1 MTHVKRMLISAD
13 PQEVRVAIVEG
24 GKLSEAYIERRG
36 RRSIVG
42 NIYKGRVDAV
52 LPGMEAA
59 FVDIGL
65 PKNGFLYV
73 AEIVLPE
80 LDDRERRS
88 KRIQELI
95 QSGQDVLV
103 QVTKDPMGSKGARLT
118 MDVSLAGRFMV
129 LAPGGDGVGVS
140 KKLEGPERDRLRDL
154 LRKMK
159 THEDAGLIART
170 AAQGASLD
178 ELERDV
184 RLLEK
189 LWSVSRGHAQRAEAP
204 ALVYAEP
211 DLSLQMV
218 RDDFRADVA
227 ELVIDDERQY
237 HRILAYVRRTSPEL
251 AERVKL
257 YKGKRPLFQ
266 RYEIEQG
273 IRSTLSRRVPLPSGG
288 SLVFDY
294 GEAFTVVD
302 VNTGRFTGT
311 TKKLEDTILKNN
323 LEAAVEV
330 VRQLRLRDIGGIIVV
345 DFIDMA
351 SQKNRDA
358 VLEVL
363 QRELKKD
370 RSKVYVV
377 EISPL
382 GLVEMTRKNVADG
395 VREIMT
401 CECPTCEGTGR
412 VLSDESLAIDMLRN
426 LRRVARESKSEAFR
440 VELEDGVARA
450 LIGPGGSGLDELEH
464 ETGRAF
470 DVVGRVDV
478 PREHFAVLAEGTLDE
493 IGAQAPPCSPGDELN
508 LPILEPHRFA
518 EADAVSRLS
527 AGYEV
532 QVIGGLPY
540 VGTTQR
546 VRIERAT
553 RFAAQAALL
562 DVEPARPAAPSAPRP
577 TVEDA
582 EGDIVLDRVSDILE
596 PERRVGERLDVEGRV
611 RRQKRRTASEER
623 RERSRSGQKSTAGG
637 GSGGGRGAA
646 KAKAGA
652 RRGRVPSPTARS
664 PETLGTED
672 GEAAAKRRRRRGGRG
687 RRGRG
692 GSGGGGNGGGHAGRE
707 RRRRARGQRR
717 SGRARGSGRGVERPA
732 APRAGRSPP
741 APAAAATPRQRG
753 RRRSQW
759 RRRRGPRGA
768 RARAGRGPTAR
779 SPGARRSTR
788 VVVARRCR
796 GERGRAP
803 QRAHLAHPQAL
814 AVRGTPRALSRSGSA
829 RRAVSA
835 WGRDPC
841 AHPRGRAPR
850 GPPRWGRPN
859 PHASCPLAG
868 LGSRRARRRSDR
880 ADSPRLD
887 HHRAPWSESARPEA
901 GRVGTFEV
909 LSLPMHVANVQRI
922 FSI

>member
-1 MTHVKRMLISAD
+1 MTHVKRMLTSAD

-103 QVTKDPMGSKGARLT
+103 QVTKDPMGTKGARLT

-154 LRKMK
+154 LKKMK
-159 THEDAGLIART
+159 THEDCGLIART

-189 LWSVSRGHAQRAEAP
+189 LWSVSRGHAQRAQAP
-204 ALVYAEP
+204 ALVYSEP

-218 RDDFRADVA
+218 RDDFREDVA

-237 HRILAYVRRTSPEL
+237 HRVLAYVRRTSPEL
-251 AERVKL
+251 ADRVKL

-382 GLVEMTRKNVADG
+382 GLVEMTRKNIADG

-401 CECPTCEGTGR
+401 CECPVCEGTGR
-412 VLSDESLAIDMLRN
+412 ILSDESLAIDMLRN

-440 VELEDGVARA
+440 VELEDGVART
-450 LIGPGGSGLDELEH
+450 LIGAGGSGLDELEH

-470 DVVGRVDV
+470 DVVGRTDV
-478 PREHFAVLAEGTLDE
+478 RARSLRGRWPRARWPRS
-493 IGAQAPPCSPGDELN
+493 AP
-508 LPILEPHRFA
+508 R
-518 EADAVSRLS
+518 R
-527 AGYEV
+527 
-532 QVIGGLPY
+532 
-540 VGTTQR
+540 R
-546 VRIERAT
+546 
-553 RFAAQAALL
+553 
-562 DVEPARPAAPSAPRP
+562 PARPATSSTCRC
-577 TVEDA
+577 
-582 EGDIVLDRVSDILE
+582 SS
-596 PERRVGERLDVEGRV
+596 
-611 RRQKRRTASEER
+611 RTAS
-623 RERSRSGQKSTAGG
+623 SRPT
-637 GSGGGRGAA
+637 
-646 KAKAGA
+646 
-652 RRGRVPSPTARS
+652 PS
-664 PETLGTED
+664 
-672 GEAAAKRRRRRGGRG
+672 
-687 RRGRG
+687 
-692 GSGGGGNGGGHAGRE
+692 
-707 RRRRARGQRR
+707 RA
-717 SGRARGSGRGVERPA
+717 S
-732 APRAGRSPP
+732 
-741 APAAAATPRQRG
+741 APATRCRSSAACRT
-753 RRRSQW
+753 S
-759 RRRRGPRGA
+759 
-768 RARAGRGPTAR
+768 
-779 SPGARRSTR
+779 ARRS
-788 VVVARRCR
+788 AC
-796 GERGRAP
+796 A
-803 QRAHLAHPQAL
+803 
-814 AVRGTPRALSRSGSA
+814 SSA
-829 RRAVSA
+829 RRA
-835 WGRDPC
+835 
-841 AHPRGRAPR
+841 
-850 GPPRWGRPN
+850 
-859 PHASCPLAG
+859 
-868 LGSRRARRRSDR
+868 
-880 ADSPRLD
+880 SPR
-887 HHRAPWSESARPEA
+887 RP
-901 GRVGTFEV
+901 R
-909 LSLPMHVANVQRI
+909 
-922 FSI
+922 

>member
-1 MTHVKRMLISAD
+1 MTHVKRMLTSAD

-103 QVTKDPMGSKGARLT
+103 QVTKDPMGTKGARLT

-154 LRKMK
+154 LKKMK
-159 THEDAGLIART
+159 TYEDCGLIART
-170 AAQGASLD
+170 AAEGASLD

-189 LWSVSRGHAQRAEAP
+189 LWDVTRGHAQRTEAP
-204 ALVYAEP
+204 ALVYSEP

-218 RDDFRADVA
+218 RDDFRDDVA

-401 CECPTCEGTGR
+401 CECPVCEGTGR

-470 DVVGRVDV
+470 DVVGRIDV
-478 PREHFAVLAEGTLDE
+478 ERDHFEVVAEGTLAE
-493 IGAQAPPCSPGDELN
+493 IGAQAPPCVAGDELN
-508 LPILEPHRFA
+508 LPILEPHRFV
-518 EADAVSRLS
+518 ETDAVSRLS

-532 QVIGGLPY
+532 QVVGGLPY
-540 VGTTQR
+540 VGTQQR
-546 VRIERAT
+546 MRIERAT

-562 DVEPARPAAPSAPRP
+562 DVEPARPVAPSAPPRVSEDGE
-577 TVEDA
+577 VEDK
-582 EGDIVLDRVSDILE
+582 ISDILE
-596 PERRVGERLDVEGRV
+596 PERRVGERTDVEGRV
-611 RRQKRRTASEER
+611 RRQKRRTAAEQR
-623 RERSRSGQKSTAGG
+623 RERSSRSG
-637 GSGGGRGAA
+637 GSGSAKSGGA
-646 KAKAGA
+646 K
-652 RRGRVPSPTARS
+652 
-664 PETLGTED
+664 E
-672 GEAAAKRRRRRGGRG
+672 RRRQGRRRPRRLALQGRG
-687 RRGRG
+687 RERGRRC
-692 GSGGGGNGGGHAGRE
+692 RE
-707 RRRRARGQRR
+707 RRRRRDGRAAHHGGRRDCGQEAPPARRPRASRARRQRR
-717 SGRARGSGRGVERPA
+717 SSCGRERRGRERRGRGDRRQRRRI
-732 APRAGRSPP
+732 RAGSSRGDCVR
-741 APAAAATPRQRG
+741 APAEGGRRGAAATAPEAQRERERRRCRQRH
-753 RRRSQW
+753 
-759 RRRRGPRGA
+759 RRRRRCGA
-768 RARAGRGPTAR
+768 RGRAGRGP
-779 SPGARRSTR
+779 RRQDAAESGCGIRAVGTR
-788 VVVARRCR
+788 CHRR
-796 GERGRAP
+796 ERGRAP
-803 QRAHLAHPQAL
+803 QGPHLAHS
-814 AVRGTPRALSRSGSA
+814 RALIDRSSSVRERGSQPIGRKPTDDSRAFGMLL
-829 RRAVSA
+829 VC
-835 WGRDPC
+835 GRC
-841 AHPRGRAPR
+841 
-850 GPPRWGRPN
+850 
-859 PHASCPLAG
+859 
-868 LGSRRARRRSDR
+868 
-880 ADSPRLD
+880 
-887 HHRAPWSESARPEA
+887 
-901 GRVGTFEV
+901 
-909 LSLPMHVANVQRI
+909 VAA
-922 FSI
+922 FPS

>member
-80 LDDRERRS
+80 LDDRDRRS

-189 LWSVSRGHAQRAEAP
+189 LWDVSRGHAQRAEAP
-204 ALVYAEP
+204 ALVYSEP

-450 LIGPGGSGLDELEH
+450 LIGAGGTGLDELEH

-470 DVVGRVDV
+470 DVVGRLDV
-478 PREHFAVLAEGTLDE
+478 PREHFEILAEGTLDE
-493 IGAQAPPCSPGDELN
+493 IGAQAPPCAPGDELK
-508 LPILEPHRFA
+508 LPVLEPHRFV
-518 EADAVSRLS
+518 ETDAVSRLS

-546 VRIERAT
+546 LRIERAT

-562 DVEPARPAAPSAPRP
+562 DAEPMRAPAPSAPRP
-577 TVEDA
+577 AADDA
-582 EGDIVLDRVSDILE
+582 EGDVLDRVSDILE

-611 RRQKRRTASEER
+611 RRQKRRTTAEQR
-623 RERSRSGQKSTAGG
+623 RERTRSG
-637 GSGGGRGAA
+637 GSGGGGGGGGSRDGAKKAAAESSESDGAA
-646 KAKAGA
+646 DAEATES
-652 RRGRVPSPTARS
+652 RT
-664 PETLGTED
+664 TED

-692 GSGGGGNGGGHAGRE
+692 GSGNGARTTGENGGAEVVANGTPPAEPAVAAAAVSDRPPKEPGAARPRQQQ
-707 RRRRARGQRR
+707 RRRRTSSN
-717 SGRARGSGRGVERPA
+717 SGGGGANGAAAAERE
-732 APRAGRSPP
+732 P
-741 APAAAATPRQRG
+741 APAAPPAPPPEPAAQ
-753 RRRSQW
+753 
-759 RRRRGPRGA
+759 
-768 RARAGRGPTAR
+768 R
-779 SPGARRSTR
+779 SP
-788 VVVARRCR
+788 
-796 GERGRAP
+796 AP
-803 QRAHLAHPQAL
+803 RETA
-814 AVRGTPRALSRSGSA
+814 
-829 RRAVSA
+829 AVSEDE
-835 WGRDPC
+835 R
-841 AHPRGRAPR
+841 RK
-850 GPPRWGRPN
+850 
-859 PHASCPLAG
+859 G
-868 LGSRRARRRSDR
+868 LISRILKR
-880 ADSPRLD
+880 
-887 HHRAPWSESARPEA
+887 
-901 GRVGTFEV
+901 
-909 LSLPMHVANVQRI
+909 
-922 FSI
+922 

>member
-80 LDDRERRS
+80 LDDRDRRS

-154 LRKMK
+154 LRTMK

-218 RDDFRADVA
+218 RDDFRSDVA

-401 CECPTCEGTGR
+401 CECPVCEGTGR

-440 VELEDGVARA
+440 VELEDAVARA
-450 LIGPGGSGLDELEH
+450 LIGQGGAGLDELEH

-546 VRIERAT
+546 MRIERAT

-577 TVEDA
+577 ALEDA
-582 EGDIVLDRVSDILE
+582 DGESTLDRVSDILE
-596 PERRVGERLDVEGRV
+596 PERRVGERVDVEGRV
-611 RRQKRRTASEER
+611 RRQKRRTAAEER
-623 RERSRSGQKSTAGG
+623 RERGRAPGKSGG
-637 GSGGGRGAA
+637 GSGSGSGGGGGGGGGRGNPKV
-646 KAKAGA
+646 KAQVADANGESAGD
-652 RRGRVPSPTARS
+652 GEPL
-664 PETLGTED
+664 ETTGGED

-692 GSGGGGNGGGHAGRE
+692 GSGGGNGARTPGESSENGAGETVANGAPAEPAAAVTAPGDRPPRE
-707 RRRRARGQRR
+707 PGTGRPRQQQRRRR
-717 SGRARGSGRGVERPA
+717 SSGSGSGA
-732 APRAGRSPP
+732 NGAPREARE
-741 APAAAATPRQRG
+741 PAAAAVPKPEAPTPAAKRE
-753 RRRSQW
+753 
-759 RRRRGPRGA
+759 PAERGA
-768 RARAGRGPTAR
+768 ANA
-779 SPGARRSTR
+779 SEQDRRK
-788 VVVARRCR
+788 
-796 GERGRAP
+796 G
-803 QRAHLAHPQAL
+803 LI
-814 AVRGTPRALSRSGSA
+814 SRI
-829 RRAVSA
+829 
-835 WGRDPC
+835 
-841 AHPRGRAPR
+841 
-850 GPPRWGRPN
+850 
-859 PHASCPLAG
+859 
-868 LGSRRARRRSDR
+868 LGK
-880 ADSPRLD
+880 
-887 HHRAPWSESARPEA
+887 
-901 GRVGTFEV
+901 
-909 LSLPMHVANVQRI
+909 
-922 FSI
+922 

>member
-140 KKLEGPERDRLRDL
+140 KKLEGAERDRLRDL
-154 LRKMK
+154 LRTMK

-189 LWSVSRGHAQRAEAP
+189 LWDVSRGHAQRAEAP
-204 ALVYAEP
+204 ALVYSEP

-218 RDDFRADVA
+218 RDDFRSDVA

-237 HRILAYVRRTSPEL
+237 HRVLAYVRRTSPEL

-450 LIGPGGSGLDELEH
+450 LIGVGGTGLDELEH

-470 DVVGRVDV
+470 DVTGRLDV
-478 PREHFAVLAEGTLDE
+478 PREHFEILAEGTLDE
-493 IGAQAPPCSPGDELN
+493 IGAQAPPCAPGDELN
-508 LPILEPHRFA
+508 LPILEPHRFV
-518 EADAVSRLS
+518 ETDAVSRLS

-532 QVIGGLPY
+532 QIIGGLPY

-546 VRIERAT
+546 VRVERAT

-562 DVEPARPAAPSAPRP
+562 DVEPARPVAPSAPRP
-577 TVEDA
+577 AA
-582 EGDIVLDRVSDILE
+582 ESVDGDVLDRVSDILE

-611 RRQKRRTASEER
+611 RRQKRRTTAEQR
-623 RERSRSGQKSTAGG
+623 RERSKG
-637 GSGGGRGAA
+637 GSGGGGRDNAKKPAVASGESDGAA
-646 KAKAGA
+646 EAETSE
-652 RRGRVPSPTARS
+652 PRS
-664 PETLGTED
+664 TEE

-692 GSGGGGNGGGHAGRE
+692 GSGGGARTPGDNGAAAVVANGAPPDAAVAVGDRPSGEPSAARPRQQQQ
-707 RRRRARGQRR
+707 RRRRSTGAGA
-717 SGRARGSGRGVERPA
+717 GANGAAGEPRAEREPA
-732 APRAGRSPP
+732 AAAAPDREAP
-741 APAAAATPRQRG
+741 APAATPAASG
-753 RRRSQW
+753 RD
-759 RRRRGPRGA
+759 A
-768 RARAGRGPTAR
+768 A
-779 SPGARRSTR
+779 
-788 VVVARRCR
+788 
-796 GERGRAP
+796 
-803 QRAHLAHPQAL
+803 
-814 AVRGTPRALSRSGSA
+814 
-829 RRAVSA
+829 AVSEDE
-835 WGRDPC
+835 R
-841 AHPRGRAPR
+841 RK
-850 GPPRWGRPN
+850 
-859 PHASCPLAG
+859 G
-868 LGSRRARRRSDR
+868 LISRILKR
-880 ADSPRLD
+880 
-887 HHRAPWSESARPEA
+887 
-901 GRVGTFEV
+901 
-909 LSLPMHVANVQRI
+909 
-922 FSI
+922 

>member
-140 KKLEGPERDRLRDL
+140 KKLEGGERDRLRDL

-204 ALVYAEP
+204 ALVYSEP

-401 CECPTCEGTGR
+401 CECPVCEGTGR

-450 LIGPGGSGLDELEH
+450 LIGAGGSGLDELEH

-470 DVVGRVDV
+470 DVVGRLDV
-478 PREHFAVLAEGTLDE
+478 PREHFAILAEGTLDE
-493 IGAQAPPCSPGDELN
+493 IGAQAPPCSPGDELK

-546 VRIERAT
+546 LRIERAT

-562 DVEPARPAAPSAPRP
+562 DVEPARPVAPSAPRP
-577 TVEDA
+577 VTADSDGEVVDK
-582 EGDIVLDRVSDILE
+582 VSDILE

-611 RRQKRRTASEER
+611 RRQKRRTSAEQR
-623 RERSRSGQKSTAGG
+623 RERGKGG
-637 GSGGGRGAA
+637 GASGSGGGGGRGPKTPAA
-646 KAKAGA
+646 EADGEAVVDGDA
-652 RRGRVPSPTARS
+652 
-664 PETLGTED
+664 PETHGTED
-672 GEAAAKRRRRRGGRG
+672 SEAAAKRRRRRGGRG

-692 GSGGGGNGGGHAGRE
+692 GSGGGGNGARTPGENGAGEVAANGAPAEPVTAAAGVSERPPRE
-707 RRRRARGQRR
+707 PGAARPRQQQRRRR
-717 SGRARGSGRGVERPA
+717 SSGSGGANGATGEAPADREPAPA
-732 APRAGRSPP
+732 ATPAPEPP
-741 APAAAATPRQRG
+741 APAAKSAPTKRDEAVVSEDE
-753 RRRSQW
+753 RRK
-759 RRRRGPRGA
+759 G
-768 RARAGRGPTAR
+768 
-779 SPGARRSTR
+779 
-788 VVVARRCR
+788 
-796 GERGRAP
+796 
-803 QRAHLAHPQAL
+803 LI
-814 AVRGTPRALSRSGSA
+814 SRILK
-829 RRAVSA
+829 R
-835 WGRDPC
+835 
-841 AHPRGRAPR
+841 
-850 GPPRWGRPN
+850 
-859 PHASCPLAG
+859 
-868 LGSRRARRRSDR
+868 
-880 ADSPRLD
+880 
-887 HHRAPWSESARPEA
+887 
-901 GRVGTFEV
+901 
-909 LSLPMHVANVQRI
+909 
-922 FSI
+922 

>member
-1 MTHVKRMLISAD
+1 
-13 PQEVRVAIVEG
+13 
-24 GKLSEAYIERRG
+24 
-36 RRSIVG
+36 
-42 NIYKGRVDAV
+42 
-52 LPGMEAA
+52 
-59 FVDIGL
+59 
-65 PKNGFLYV
+65 
-73 AEIVLPE
+73 
-80 LDDRERRS
+80 
-88 KRIQELI
+88 
-95 QSGQDVLV
+95 
-103 QVTKDPMGSKGARLT
+103 

-154 LRKMK
+154 LKKMK
-159 THEDAGLIART
+159 THEDCGLIART

-204 ALVYAEP
+204 ALVYSEP

-218 RDDFRADVA
+218 RDDFREDVA

-237 HRILAYVRRTSPEL
+237 HRVLAYVRRTSPEL
-251 AERVKL
+251 ADRVKL

-382 GLVEMTRKNVADG
+382 GLVEMTRKNIADG

-401 CECPTCEGTGR
+401 CECPVCEGTGR
-412 VLSDESLAIDMLRN
+412 ILSDESLAIDMLRN

-440 VELEDGVARA
+440 VELEDGVART
-450 LIGPGGSGLDELEH
+450 LIGSGGSGLDELEY

-470 DVVGRVDV
+470 DVVGRTG
-478 PREHFAVLAEGTLDE
+478 RAARSLR
-493 IGAQAPPCSPGDELN
+493 GAGRG
-508 LPILEPHRFA
+508 H
-518 EADAVSRLS
+518 
-527 AGYEV
+527 AGRDRRR
-532 QVIGGLPY
+532 G
-540 VGTTQR
+540 
-546 VRIERAT
+546 
-553 RFAAQAALL
+553 AALL
-562 DVEPARPAAPSAPRP
+562 AGRRAQPADARAAPLRRDRRRLAAQRRLRGAGHRRAALRRHDAAAAHRARDALRRAGRAARRRARAPGRARAPRP
-577 TVEDA
+577 TVEDVDG
-582 EGDIVLDRVSDILE
+582 EVVDKVSDILE

-611 RRQKRRTASEER
+611 RRQKRRTQAEQR
-623 RERSRSGQKSTAGG
+623 REQRQVRRRQRRRRSAAAADAMA
-637 GSGGGRGAA
+637 AA
-646 KAKAGA
+646 KARTVAGET
-652 RRGRVPSPTARS
+652 RRRWRGGREAAEPRT
-664 PETLGTED
+664 TED

-692 GSGGGGNGGGHAGRE
+692 GSGSGTRATPTAPARTATAEAVAQRRAGRACRRGRGGSADRPPRAAGE
-707 RRRRARGQRR
+707 ARPRQRRRRSGSGSGGARTAPPARSAPASVAPAPEATASRRAGQAARPASAARPPRTARGGVRRRAR
-717 SGRARGSGRGVERPA
+717 RA
-732 APRAGRSPP
+732 
-741 APAAAATPRQRG
+741 
-753 RRRSQW
+753 
-759 RRRRGPRGA
+759 
-768 RARAGRGPTAR
+768 
-779 SPGARRSTR
+779 
-788 VVVARRCR
+788 
-796 GERGRAP
+796 AP
-803 QRAHLAHPQAL
+803 QRATRPPRRARTSAARASSRASSGAEAAPTTRRAAGFTGSFAMLPVLRPLRGRVSPLANRSKAFSVCRHLARRKAVPRPQGR
-814 AVRGTPRALSRSGSA
+814 VPDRRPPRARGGLDVLA
-829 RRAVSA
+829 RRAA
-835 WGRDPC
+835 RDLGR
-841 AHPRGRAPR
+841 
-850 GPPRWGRPN
+850 
-859 PHASCPLAG
+859 
-868 LGSRRARRRSDR
+868 RRARSTPPTSRRS
-880 ADSPRLD
+880 P
-887 HHRAPWSESARPEA
+887 
-901 GRVGTFEV
+901 
-909 LSLPMHVANVQRI
+909 
-922 FSI
+922 

>member
-80 LDDRERRS
+80 LDDRDRRS

-189 LWSVSRGHAQRAEAP
+189 LWDVSRGHAQRAEAP
-204 ALVYAEP
+204 ALVYSEP

-450 LIGPGGSGLDELEH
+450 LIGAGGTGLDELEH

-470 DVVGRVDV
+470 DVVGRLDV
-478 PREHFAVLAEGTLDE
+478 PREHFEILAEGTLDE
-493 IGAQAPPCSPGDELN
+493 IGAQAPALRAG
-508 LPILEPHRFA
+508 RRA
-518 EADAVSRLS
+518 QASRPRAAPLRRDRC
-527 AGYEV
+527 
-532 QVIGGLPY
+532 
-540 VGTTQR
+540 R
-546 VRIERAT
+546 V
-553 RFAAQAALL
+553 AAQRRLRGAGHRRAA
-562 DVEPARPAAPSAPRP
+562 VRGHAPSGCASSARRASPRRPRCSTSSRCARRAPSAPRP
-577 TVEDA
+577 AADDVD
-582 EGDIVLDRVSDILE
+582 GDVLDRVSDILE

-611 RRQKRRTASEER
+611 RRQKRRTTAEQR
-623 RERSRSGQKSTAGG
+623 RERTRSGG
-637 GSGGGRGAA
+637 GSGGGGGGGGGRDGAK
-646 KAKAGA
+646 KASG
-652 RRGRVPSPTARS
+652 REQRERWRGRRPRRREPRT
-664 PETLGTED
+664 TED

-692 GSGGGGNGGGHAGRE
+692 GSGAATE
-707 RRRRARGQRR
+707 RARP
-717 SGRARGSGRGVERPA
+717 ARTA
-732 APRAGRSPP
+732 APRSSRTARPRSPQWPRRPSATGLPRSPARPARASSSAGAARSSSSGGGGANGAAAGEREPAPAAPP
-741 APAAAATPRQRG
+741 APAPAPEPAASE
-753 RRRSQW
+753 RRR
-759 RRRRGPRGA
+759 PA
-768 RARAGRGPTAR
+768 
-779 SPGARRSTR
+779 TR
-788 VVVARRCR
+788 
-796 GERGRAP
+796 
-803 QRAHLAHPQAL
+803 QQ
-814 AVRGTPRALSRSGSA
+814 
-829 RRAVSA
+829 
-835 WGRDPC
+835 
-841 AHPRGRAPR
+841 
-850 GPPRWGRPN
+850 
-859 PHASCPLAG
+859 
-868 LGSRRARRRSDR
+868 
-880 ADSPRLD
+880 
-887 HHRAPWSESARPEA
+887 
-901 GRVGTFEV
+901 
-909 LSLPMHVANVQRI
+909 
-922 FSI
+922 

>member
-80 LDDRERRS
+80 LDDRDRRS

-189 LWSVSRGHAQRAEAP
+189 LWDVSRGHAQRAEAP
-204 ALVYAEP
+204 ALVYSEP

-450 LIGPGGSGLDELEH
+450 LIGAGGTGLDELEH

-470 DVVGRVDV
+470 DVVGRLDV
-478 PREHFAVLAEGTLDE
+478 PREHFE
-493 IGAQAPPCSPGDELN
+493 IAGRGHAGRDRRPGAALRAGRRAQAPRARAAPLRRDRRRVAPQRRLRGAG
-508 LPILEPHRFA
+508 HRRA
-518 EADAVSRLS
+518 ALRGHHPAPAHRARDALRRAGRPARRRADAR
-527 AGYEV
+527 
-532 QVIGGLPY
+532 
-540 VGTTQR
+540 GTA
-546 VRIERAT
+546 ERAA
-553 RFAAQAALL
+553 AAQPTTPTAMSSTASPTSSSRSAASASASTSR
-562 DVEPARPAAPSAPRP
+562 VAYAGRSAARPPSSAASAPARAAA
-577 TVEDA
+577 
-582 EGDIVLDRVSDILE
+582 
-596 PERRVGERLDVEGRV
+596 
-611 RRQKRRTASEER
+611 
-623 RERSRSGQKSTAGG
+623 AGG
-637 GSGGGRGAA
+637 GSGGG
-646 KAKAGA
+646 
-652 RRGRVPSPTARS
+652 
-664 PETLGTED
+664 
-672 GEAAAKRRRRRGGRG
+672 
-687 RRGRG
+687 
-692 GSGGGGNGGGHAGRE
+692 
-707 RRRRARGQRR
+707 
-717 SGRARGSGRGVERPA
+717 
-732 APRAGRSPP
+732 
-741 APAAAATPRQRG
+741 
-753 RRRSQW
+753 W
-759 RRRRGPRGA
+759 RRRR
-768 RARAGRGPTAR
+768 
-779 SPGARRSTR
+779 
-788 VVVARRCR
+788 
-796 GERGRAP
+796 
-803 QRAHLAHPQAL
+803 
-814 AVRGTPRALSRSGSA
+814 
-829 RRAVSA
+829 
-835 WGRDPC
+835 W
-841 AHPRGRAPR
+841 
-850 GPPRWGRPN
+850 RP
-859 PHASCPLAG
+859 
-868 LGSRRARRRSDR
+868 RRRQEG
-880 ADSPRLD
+880 
-887 HHRAPWSESARPEA
+887 H
-901 GRVGTFEV
+901 G
-909 LSLPMHVANVQRI
+909 
-922 FSI
+922 

>member
-80 LDDRERRS
+80 LDDRDRRS

-95 QSGQDVLV
+95 KPGQDVLV
-103 QVTKDPMGSKGARLT
+103 QVTKDPMGTKGARLT

-159 THEDAGLIART
+159 THEDCGLIART

-189 LWSVSRGHAQRAEAP
+189 LWDVSRGHAQRAEAP
-204 ALVYAEP
+204 ALVYTEP

-218 RDDFRADVA
+218 RDDFRGDVA

-237 HRILAYVRRTSPEL
+237 HRIGAYVRRTSPEL

-257 YKGKRPLFQ
+257 YKGKRALFQ

-401 CECPTCEGTGR
+401 CECPVCEGTGR

-426 LRRVARESKSEAFR
+426 LRRIARESKSEAFR

-450 LIGPGGSGLDELEH
+450 LIGSGGSGLDELEH

-470 DVVGRVDV
+470 DVVGRLDV
-478 PREHFAVLAEGTLDE
+478 PRDHFELVAEGTLAE
-493 IGAQAPPCSPGDELN
+493 IGAQAPPCAAGDELN
-508 LPILEPHRFA
+508 LPILEPHRFV
-518 EADAVSRLS
+518 ETDAVSRLS

-532 QVIGGLPY
+532 QVVGGLPY

-546 VRIERAT
+546 LRIERAT
-553 RFAAQAALL
+553 RFAAQAVLL
-562 DVEPARPAAPSAPRP
+562 DVEPARPVAPAPLPR
-577 TVEDA
+577 VAEDGDA
-582 EGDIVLDRVSDILE
+582 EIEDKVSDILE
-596 PERRVGERLDVEGRV
+596 PERRVGERVDVEGRV
-611 RRQKRRTASEER
+611 RRQKRRTAAEQR
-623 RERSRSGQKSTAGG
+623 RERGRSSGSGSGGAGG
-637 GSGGGRGAA
+637 GGGRDSSRAKAMDSDGDGAA
-646 KAKAGA
+646 DGE
-652 RRGRVPSPTARS
+652 S
-664 PETLGTED
+664 PEPRTTED
-672 GEAAAKRRRRRGGRG
+672 GEAAAKKRRRRGGRG

-692 GSGGGGNGGGHAGRE
+692 GSGARTSENGATEVVANGAAAEPAAAAAVSERPPREAGEARPRQ
-707 RRRRARGQRR
+707 RRRR
-717 SGRARGSGRGVERPA
+717 SGTPANGAAGSGRQERE
-732 APRAGRSPP
+732 S
-741 APAAAATPRQRG
+741 APAAAA
-753 RRRSQW
+753 
-759 RRRRGPRGA
+759 A
-768 RARAGRGPTAR
+768 
-779 SPGARRSTR
+779 
-788 VVVARRCR
+788 
-796 GERGRAP
+796 AP
-803 QRAHLAHPQAL
+803 A
-814 AVRGTPRALSRSGSA
+814 
-829 RRAVSA
+829 
-835 WGRDPC
+835 
-841 AHPRGRAPR
+841 APNA
-850 GPPRWGRPN
+850 PPAP
-859 PHASCPLAG
+859 
-868 LGSRRARRRSDR
+868 
-880 ADSPRLD
+880 SPRED
-887 HHRAPWSESARPEA
+887 PATRDAASASEDERRKGLISRIL
-901 GRVGTFEV
+901 GR
-909 LSLPMHVANVQRI
+909 
-922 FSI
+922 

>member
-1 MTHVKRMLISAD
+1 MTHVKRMLTSAD

-80 LDDRERRS
+80 LDDRDRRS

-95 QSGQDVLV
+95 QPGQDVLV

-140 KKLEGPERDRLRDL
+140 KKLEGDERDRLRDL
-154 LRKMK
+154 LKKMK
-159 THEDAGLIART
+159 TQEDCGLIART

-189 LWSVSRGHAQRAEAP
+189 LWDVSRGHAQRAQAP
-204 ALVYAEP
+204 ALVYSEP

-218 RDDFRADVA
+218 RDDFRSDVA

-237 HRILAYVRRTSPEL
+237 HRVMAYVRRTSPEL

-382 GLVEMTRKNVADG
+382 GLVEMTRKNIADG

-401 CECPTCEGTGR
+401 CECPVCEGTGR

-440 VELEDGVARA
+440 VELEDGVAQA
-450 LIGPGGSGLDELEH
+450 LIGPGGAGLDELEH
-464 ETGRAF
+464 EMGRAF
-470 DVVGRVDV
+470 DVVGRTGV
-478 PREHFAVLAEGTLDE
+478 PRDHFAILAEGTLAE
-493 IGAQAPPCSPGDELN
+493 IGAEAPPCAPGDELN
-508 LPILEPHRFA
+508 LPILEPHRFV
-518 EADAVSRLS
+518 ETDAVSRLS

-532 QVIGGLPY
+532 QVVGGLPY

-562 DVEPARPAAPSAPRP
+562 DVEPARPVAAPTPRP
-577 TVEDA
+577 TVEDIDG
-582 EGDIVLDRVSDILE
+582 EPVDKISDILE

-611 RRQKRRTASEER
+611 RRQKRRTAAEQR
-623 RERSRSGQKSTAGG
+623 REKGRGSGSG
-637 GSGGGRGAA
+637 GSGGGGRDSAKKPAKATVASEGAA
-646 KAKAGA
+646 EGDEHEAHA
-652 RRGRVPSPTARS
+652 
-664 PETLGTED
+664 TED

-692 GSGGGGNGGGHAGRE
+692 GSGARTPGDNGAAEVAANGAPAEPAVATAAAVSERAPRE
-707 RRRRARGQRR
+707 PGAARPRQRRRRTTAAAG
-717 SGRARGSGRGVERPA
+717 GANGTAGAEREPA
-732 APRAGRSPP
+732 PAVASSAEPAPSSRP
-741 APAAAATPRQRG
+741 APAAKREP
-753 RRRSQW
+753 
-759 RRRRGPRGA
+759 
-768 RARAGRGPTAR
+768 
-779 SPGARRSTR
+779 STR
-788 VVVARRCR
+788 DAAAASEEDRRKGLISR
-796 GERGRAP
+796 ILGR
-803 QRAHLAHPQAL
+803 
-814 AVRGTPRALSRSGSA
+814 
-829 RRAVSA
+829 
-835 WGRDPC
+835 
-841 AHPRGRAPR
+841 
-850 GPPRWGRPN
+850 
-859 PHASCPLAG
+859 
-868 LGSRRARRRSDR
+868 
-880 ADSPRLD
+880 
-887 HHRAPWSESARPEA
+887 
-901 GRVGTFEV
+901 
-909 LSLPMHVANVQRI
+909 
-922 FSI
+922 

>member
-1 MTHVKRMLISAD
+1 MTHVKRMLTSAD

-95 QSGQDVLV
+95 QSGQDILV
-103 QVTKDPMGSKGARLT
+103 QVTKDPMGTKGARLT

-154 LRKMK
+154 LKKMK
-159 THEDAGLIART
+159 THEDCGLIART
-170 AAQGASLD
+170 AAEGASLD

-189 LWSVSRGHAQRAEAP
+189 LWDVTRGHAQRTEAP
-204 ALVYAEP
+204 ALVYSEP

-218 RDDFRADVA
+218 RDDFREDVA

-401 CECPTCEGTGR
+401 CECPVCEGTGR

-450 LIGPGGSGLDELEH
+450 LIGTGGSGLDELEH

-470 DVVGRVDV
+470 DIVGRLDV
-478 PREHFAVLAEGTLDE
+478 ERDHFEVVAEGTLAE
-493 IGAQAPPCSPGDELN
+493 IGAQAPPCVAGDELN
-508 LPILEPHRFA
+508 LPILEPHRFV
-518 EADAVSRLS
+518 ETDAVSRLS

-540 VGTTQR
+540 VGTQQR
-546 VRIERAT
+546 MRIERAT

-562 DVEPARPAAPSAPRP
+562 DVEPARPVAPSAPPRVAEDGE
-577 TVEDA
+577 VEDK
-582 EGDIVLDRVSDILE
+582 VSDILE
-596 PERRVGERLDVEGRV
+596 PERRVGERTDVEGRV
-611 RRQKRRTASEER
+611 RRQKRRTQAEQR
-623 RERSRSGQKSTAGG
+623 RERGKSGSGG
-637 GSGGGRGAA
+637 GSGGGKSGGGRDSSRSKAA
-646 KAKAGA
+646 DKPADADAESVSDGENDEV
-652 RRGRVPSPTARS
+652 RTS
-664 PETLGTED
+664 ED
-672 GEAAAKRRRRRGGRG
+672 GESAAKKRRRRGGRG

-692 GSGGGGNGGGHAGRE
+692 GSGARASENGAVENGAAEVVPNGAAAEPGAAAATASERPPRAPGE
-707 RRRRARGQRR
+707 ARPRQRRRR
-717 SGRARGSGRGVERPA
+717 SGSGSGGAGGGANGSADASREERE
-732 APRAGRSPP
+732 P
-741 APAAAATPRQRG
+741 APAAAP
-753 RRRSQW
+753 
-759 RRRRGPRGA
+759 
-768 RARAGRGPTAR
+768 
-779 SPGARRSTR
+779 
-788 VVVARRCR
+788 VASAPPPKPAA
-796 GERGRAP
+796 EREP
-803 QRAHLAHPQAL
+803 
-814 AVRGTPRALSRSGSA
+814 SA
-829 RRAVSA
+829 RDAAAASEDERRKGLISRIL
-835 WGRDPC
+835 GR
-841 AHPRGRAPR
+841 
-850 GPPRWGRPN
+850 
-859 PHASCPLAG
+859 
-868 LGSRRARRRSDR
+868 
-880 ADSPRLD
+880 
-887 HHRAPWSESARPEA
+887 
-901 GRVGTFEV
+901 
-909 LSLPMHVANVQRI
+909 
-922 FSI
+922 

>member
-1 MTHVKRMLISAD
+1 MTHVKRMLTSAD
-13 PQEVRVAIVEG
+13 PHEVRVAIVEG

-80 LDDRERRS
+80 LDDRDRRS

-95 QSGQDVLV
+95 QPGQDVLV

-140 KKLEGPERDRLRDL
+140 KRLEGEERDRLRDL
-154 LRKMK
+154 LKKMK
-159 THEDAGLIART
+159 TSEDCGLIART

-189 LWSVSRGHAQRAEAP
+189 LWDVSRGHAQRAAAP
-204 ALVYAEP
+204 ALVYSEP

-218 RDDFRADVA
+218 RDDFRSDVA

-237 HRILAYVRRTSPEL
+237 HRVLAYVRRTSPEL
-251 AERVKL
+251 ADRVKL

-358 VLEVL
+358 VLEIL

-382 GLVEMTRKNVADG
+382 GLVEMTRKNIADG

-401 CECPTCEGTGR
+401 CECPLCEGTGR

-440 VELEDGVARA
+440 VELEDGVART
-450 LIGPGGSGLDELEH
+450 LIGTAGAGLDELEH

-470 DVVGRVDV
+470 DVVGRIDV
-478 PREHFAVLAEGTLDE
+478 PKDHFDVLAEGTLSE
-493 IGAQAPPCSPGDELN
+493 IGAEAPPCSPGDELN
-508 LPILEPHRFA
+508 LPLLEPHRFV
-518 EADAVSRLS
+518 ETDAVSRLS

-532 QVIGGLPY
+532 QVVGGLPY

-562 DVEPARPAAPSAPRP
+562 DVEPARPVAPAAPRP
-577 TVEDA
+577 TAADVDGE
-582 EGDIVLDRVSDILE
+582 IVDKVSDILE

-611 RRQKRRTASEER
+611 RRQKRRTAAEQR
-623 RERSRSGQKSTAGG
+623 REKGRSGSGSGSG
-637 GSGGGRGAA
+637 GSGGRGGAKKAA
-646 KAKAGA
+646 AVTEASVAAVDDDSGEA
-652 RRGRVPSPTARS
+652 RTS
-664 PETLGTED
+664 ED
-672 GEAAAKRRRRRGGRG
+672 SEAAAKRRRRRGGRG

-692 GSGGGGNGGGHAGRE
+692 GNGTRTPGEDGVAEATPNGAPAEPVAVAAAPSERAPREPGAPRPRQRRRRTGSGAGSGSGGGSAVNGAEGPPGE
-707 RRRRARGQRR
+707 
-717 SGRARGSGRGVERPA
+717 
-732 APRAGRSPP
+732 P
-741 APAAAATPRQRG
+741 APAAPE
-753 RRRSQW
+753 
-759 RRRRGPRGA
+759 
-768 RARAGRGPTAR
+768 PTASQR
-779 SPGARRSTR
+779 PKPA
-788 VVVARRCR
+788 AK
-796 GERGRAP
+796 RA
-803 QRAHLAHPQAL
+803 A
-814 AVRGTPRALSRSGSA
+814 
-829 RRAVSA
+829 
-835 WGRDPC
+835 
-841 AHPRGRAPR
+841 
-850 GPPRWGRPN
+850 
-859 PHASCPLAG
+859 
-868 LGSRRARRRSDR
+868 SDR
-880 ADSPRLD
+880 DA
-887 HHRAPWSESARPEA
+887 AAASEEERRKGLISRIL
-901 GRVGTFEV
+901 GR
-909 LSLPMHVANVQRI
+909 
-922 FSI
+922 

>member
-80 LDDRERRS
+80 LDDRDRRS

-189 LWSVSRGHAQRAEAP
+189 LWDVSRGHAQRAEAP
-204 ALVYAEP
+204 ALVYSEP

-218 RDDFRADVA
+218 RDDFRSDVA

-237 HRILAYVRRTSPEL
+237 HRVLAYVRRTSPEL
-251 AERVKL
+251 ADRVKL

-450 LIGPGGSGLDELEH
+450 LIGAGGTGLDELEH

-470 DVVGRVDV
+470 DVVGRLDV
-478 PREHFAVLAEGTLDE
+478 QREHFEILAEGTLDE
-493 IGAQAPPCSPGDELN
+493 IGAQAPPCAPGDELK
-508 LPILEPHRFA
+508 LPVLEPHRFV
-518 EADAVSRLS
+518 ETDAVSRLS

-546 VRIERAT
+546 LRIERAT

-562 DVEPARPAAPSAPRP
+562 DAEPMRAPAPSAPRP
-577 TVEDA
+577 AADDA
-582 EGDIVLDRVSDILE
+582 EGDVLDRVSDILE

-611 RRQKRRTASEER
+611 RRQKRRTTAEQR
-623 RERSRSGQKSTAGG
+623 RERTRSGGAGG
-637 GSGGGRGAA
+637 GGGGGGSRDGAKKAAAESSESDGAA
-646 KAKAGA
+646 DAEATES
-652 RRGRVPSPTARS
+652 RT
-664 PETLGTED
+664 TED

-692 GSGGGGNGGGHAGRE
+692 GSGNGARTTGENGGAEVVANGTPAEPAVAAAAVSDRPPKEPGAARPRQQQ
-707 RRRRARGQRR
+707 RRRRTSSN
-717 SGRARGSGRGVERPA
+717 SGGGGANGAAAAERE
-732 APRAGRSPP
+732 P
-741 APAAAATPRQRG
+741 APAAPPAPPPEPAAQ
-753 RRRSQW
+753 
-759 RRRRGPRGA
+759 
-768 RARAGRGPTAR
+768 R
-779 SPGARRSTR
+779 SP
-788 VVVARRCR
+788 
-796 GERGRAP
+796 AP
-803 QRAHLAHPQAL
+803 RETA
-814 AVRGTPRALSRSGSA
+814 
-829 RRAVSA
+829 AVSEDE
-835 WGRDPC
+835 R
-841 AHPRGRAPR
+841 RK
-850 GPPRWGRPN
+850 
-859 PHASCPLAG
+859 G
-868 LGSRRARRRSDR
+868 LISRILKR
-880 ADSPRLD
+880 
-887 HHRAPWSESARPEA
+887 
-901 GRVGTFEV
+901 
-909 LSLPMHVANVQRI
+909 
-922 FSI
+922 

>member
-189 LWSVSRGHAQRAEAP
+189 LWDVSRGHAQRAEAP

-237 HRILAYVRRTSPEL
+237 HRVLAYVRRTSPEL

-401 CECPTCEGTGR
+401 CECPICEGTGR
-412 VLSDESLAIDMLRN
+412 VLSDESLAIDMLRQ
-426 LRRVARESKSEAFR
+426 LRRVVRESKSEAFR
-440 VELEDGVARA
+440 IELEDGVARA
-450 LIGPGGSGLDELEH
+450 LIGAGGSGLDELEH

-470 DVVGRVDV
+470 DIAGRLDV
-478 PREHFAVLAEGTLDE
+478 PRDHFAILAEGTLDE
-493 IGAQAPPCSPGDELN
+493 IGAQAPPCSPGDELK

-518 EADAVSRLS
+518 ETDAVSRLS

-532 QVIGGLPY
+532 QIIGGLPY

-546 VRIERAT
+546 VRVERAT

-562 DVEPARPAAPSAPRP
+562 DVEPARPVAPNAPRP
-577 TVEDA
+577 ASADGA
-582 EGDIVLDRVSDILE
+582 EAEVLDRVSDILE

-611 RRQKRRTASEER
+611 RRQKRRATTEQR
-623 RERSRSGQKSTAGG
+623 RDRQKSA
-637 GSGGGRGAA
+637 GSGGG
-646 KAKAGA
+646 
-652 RRGRVPSPTARS
+652 GRPTAKKTAAVSSESDGAGEAQSGEPR
-664 PETLGTED
+664 TGED
-672 GEAAAKRRRRRGGRG
+672 AEAAAKRRRRRGGRG

-692 GSGGGGNGGGHAGRE
+692 GSGARTPGENGAAEPANGASADGTGAAAAVSDPPAAKSGSPRPRQQQQRRRRTGTTNGAAGEPRAERDPAPVAVEPPTPKPTPDSAGRE
-707 RRRRARGQRR
+707 SAAGEDERRKG
-717 SGRARGSGRGVERPA
+717 
-732 APRAGRSPP
+732 
-741 APAAAATPRQRG
+741 
-753 RRRSQW
+753 
-759 RRRRGPRGA
+759 
-768 RARAGRGPTAR
+768 
-779 SPGARRSTR
+779 
-788 VVVARRCR
+788 
-796 GERGRAP
+796 
-803 QRAHLAHPQAL
+803 LI
-814 AVRGTPRALSRSGSA
+814 SRILK
-829 RRAVSA
+829 R
-835 WGRDPC
+835 
-841 AHPRGRAPR
+841 
-850 GPPRWGRPN
+850 
-859 PHASCPLAG
+859 
-868 LGSRRARRRSDR
+868 
-880 ADSPRLD
+880 
-887 HHRAPWSESARPEA
+887 
-901 GRVGTFEV
+901 
-909 LSLPMHVANVQRI
+909 
-922 FSI
+922 

>member
-80 LDDRERRS
+80 LDDRDRRS

-189 LWSVSRGHAQRAEAP
+189 LWDVSRGHAQRAEAP
-204 ALVYAEP
+204 ALVYSEP

-450 LIGPGGSGLDELEH
+450 LIGAGGTGLDELEH

-470 DVVGRVDV
+470 DVVGRLDV
-478 PREHFAVLAEGTLDE
+478 PREHFEILAEGTLDE
-493 IGAQAPPCSPGDELN
+493 IGAQAPPCAPGDELK
-508 LPILEPHRFA
+508 LPVLEPHRFV
-518 EADAVSRLS
+518 ETDAVSRLS

-546 VRIERAT
+546 LRIERAT

-562 DVEPARPAAPSAPRP
+562 DAEPMRAPAPSAPRP
-577 TVEDA
+577 AADDA
-582 EGDIVLDRVSDILE
+582 EGDVLDRVSDILE

-611 RRQKRRTASEER
+611 RRQKRRTTAEQR
-623 RERSRSGQKSTAGG
+623 RERTRSG
-637 GSGGGRGAA
+637 GSGGGGGGSRDGAKKAAAESSESDGAA
-646 KAKAGA
+646 DAEATES
-652 RRGRVPSPTARS
+652 RT
-664 PETLGTED
+664 TED

-692 GSGGGGNGGGHAGRE
+692 GSGNGARTTGENGGAEVVANGTPAEPAVAAAAVSDRPPKEPGAARPRQQQ
-707 RRRRARGQRR
+707 RRRRTSSN
-717 SGRARGSGRGVERPA
+717 SGGGGANGAAAAERE
-732 APRAGRSPP
+732 P
-741 APAAAATPRQRG
+741 APAAPPAPPPEPAAQ
-753 RRRSQW
+753 
-759 RRRRGPRGA
+759 
-768 RARAGRGPTAR
+768 R
-779 SPGARRSTR
+779 SP
-788 VVVARRCR
+788 
-796 GERGRAP
+796 AP
-803 QRAHLAHPQAL
+803 RETA
-814 AVRGTPRALSRSGSA
+814 
-829 RRAVSA
+829 AVSEDE
-835 WGRDPC
+835 R
-841 AHPRGRAPR
+841 RK
-850 GPPRWGRPN
+850 
-859 PHASCPLAG
+859 G
-868 LGSRRARRRSDR
+868 LISRILKR
-880 ADSPRLD
+880 
-887 HHRAPWSESARPEA
+887 
-901 GRVGTFEV
+901 
-909 LSLPMHVANVQRI
+909 
-922 FSI
+922 

>member
-1 MTHVKRMLISAD
+1 MTHVKRMLTSAD

-80 LDDRERRS
+80 LDDRDRRS

-95 QSGQDVLV
+95 KPGQDVLV
-103 QVTKDPMGSKGARLT
+103 QVTKDPMGTKGARLT

-159 THEDAGLIART
+159 TYEDCGLIART

-189 LWSVSRGHAQRAEAP
+189 LWDVTRGHAQRAQAP
-204 ALVYAEP
+204 ALVYSEP

-218 RDDFRADVA
+218 RDDFRSDVA

-358 VLEVL
+358 VLEIL

-401 CECPTCEGTGR
+401 CECPVCEGTGR
-412 VLSDESLAIDMLRN
+412 VLSDESLAIDMMRN
-426 LRRVARESKSEAFR
+426 LRRIARESKSEAFR

-450 LIGPGGSGLDELEH
+450 LIGTGGAGLDELEH

-470 DVVGRVDV
+470 DVLGRIDV
-478 PREHFAVLAEGTLDE
+478 PRDHFEVVAEGTLAE
-493 IGAQAPPCSPGDELN
+493 IGAEAPPCSPGDVLD
-508 LPILEPHRFA
+508 LPILEPHRFV
-518 EADAVSRLS
+518 ETDAVSRLS

-546 VRIERAT
+546 LRIERAT

-562 DVEPARPAAPSAPRP
+562 DVEPARPVAPAAPRP
-577 TVEDA
+577 AIEEIDGEIEDK
-582 EGDIVLDRVSDILE
+582 VSDILE

-611 RRQKRRTASEER
+611 RRQKRRTAAEQR
-623 RERSRSGQKSTAGG
+623 RERGRSGGNVG
-637 GSGGGRGAA
+637 GGGRDTAKKATTDAGESDGDGAVQGDA
-646 KAKAGA
+646 MEP
-652 RRGRVPSPTARS
+652 RT
-664 PETLGTED
+664 TED
-672 GEAAAKRRRRRGGRG
+672 GDAAAKRRRRRGGRG

-692 GSGGGGNGGGHAGRE
+692 GSGTRAPVEDGAAEVVPNGAAAEPAAEAAAAAVSERRE
-707 RRRRARGQRR
+707 PRPRQRRRRSSTGANGAAGSRR
-717 SGRARGSGRGVERPA
+717 SERE
-732 APRAGRSPP
+732 P
-741 APAAAATPRQRG
+741 APAAATSSPPASPSPAPASQRE
-753 RRRSQW
+753 
-759 RRRRGPRGA
+759 P
-768 RARAGRGPTAR
+768 
-779 SPGARRSTR
+779 
-788 VVVARRCR
+788 
-796 GERGRAP
+796 
-803 QRAHLAHPQAL
+803 
-814 AVRGTPRALSRSGSA
+814 SA
-829 RRAVSA
+829 RDAASA
-835 WGRDPC
+835 SEEERRKGLISRILGR
-841 AHPRGRAPR
+841 
-850 GPPRWGRPN
+850 
-859 PHASCPLAG
+859 
-868 LGSRRARRRSDR
+868 
-880 ADSPRLD
+880 
-887 HHRAPWSESARPEA
+887 
-901 GRVGTFEV
+901 
-909 LSLPMHVANVQRI
+909 
-922 FSI
+922 

>member
-80 LDDRERRS
+80 LDDRDRRS

-189 LWSVSRGHAQRAEAP
+189 LWDVSRGHAQRAEAP
-204 ALVYAEP
+204 ALVYSEP

-450 LIGPGGSGLDELEH
+450 LIGAGGTGLDELEH

-470 DVVGRVDV
+470 DIVGRLDV
-478 PREHFAVLAEGTLDE
+478 PREHFEILAEGTLDE
-493 IGAQAPPCSPGDELN
+493 IGAQAPPCAPGDELK
-508 LPILEPHRFA
+508 LPVLEPHRFV
-518 EADAVSRLS
+518 ETDAVSRLS

-540 VGTTQR
+540 VGSTQR
-546 VRIERAT
+546 LRIERAT

-562 DVEPARPAAPSAPRP
+562 DVEPMRAPAPSAPRP
-577 TVEDA
+577 AADDSD
-582 EGDIVLDRVSDILE
+582 GDVLDRVSDILE

-611 RRQKRRTASEER
+611 RRQKRRTTAEQR
-623 RERSRSGQKSTAGG
+623 RERTRSGG
-637 GSGGGRGAA
+637 GSGGGGGGGGGRDGAKKAVSAASSESDGAA
-646 KAKAGA
+646 DGEATEP
-652 RRGRVPSPTARS
+652 RT
-664 PETLGTED
+664 TED

-692 GSGGGGNGGGHAGRE
+692 GTGNGARTPGEDGGAEVVANGAPAEPAVAAAAVSDRPPKEPGAARPRQQQRRRRTSSNSGGGGANGAAAGERE
-707 RRRRARGQRR
+707 
-717 SGRARGSGRGVERPA
+717 
-732 APRAGRSPP
+732 P
-741 APAAAATPRQRG
+741 APAAPPAPVPA
-753 RRRSQW
+753 
-759 RRRRGPRGA
+759 
-768 RARAGRGPTAR
+768 AGRTASAG
-779 SPGARRSTR
+779 SPRDSSS
-788 VVVARRCR
+788 
-796 GERGRAP
+796 ERGRAP
-803 QRAHLAHPQAL
+803 QGPHLAHPQAL
-814 AVRGTPRALSRSGSA
+814 RSPTRGLFPRHSVCFPPAAAAWPRFPSSHSIEGLQCLPSSRSAESSTA
-829 RRAVSA
+829 
-835 WGRDPC
+835 
-841 AHPRGRAPR
+841 
-850 GPPRWGRPN
+850 
-859 PHASCPLAG
+859 
-868 LGSRRARRRSDR
+868 SRRAS
-880 ADSPRLD
+880 
-887 HHRAPWSESARPEA
+887 
-901 GRVGTFEV
+901 T
-909 LSLPMHVANVQRI
+909 
-922 FSI
+922 

>member
-1 MTHVKRMLISAD
+1 MTHVKRMLTSAD

-80 LDDRERRS
+80 LDDRDRRS

-95 QSGQDVLV
+95 QPGQEVLV

-140 KKLEGPERDRLRDL
+140 KKLEGEERDRLRDL
-154 LRKMK
+154 LKKMK
-159 THEDAGLIART
+159 TSEDCGLIART

-189 LWSVSRGHAQRAEAP
+189 LWDVSRGHAQRAAAP
-204 ALVYAEP
+204 ALVYSEP

-218 RDDFRADVA
+218 RDDFRSDVA

-237 HRILAYVRRTSPEL
+237 HRVLAYVRRTSPEL
-251 AERVKL
+251 ADRVKL

-382 GLVEMTRKNVADG
+382 GLVEMTRKNIADG

-401 CECPTCEGTGR
+401 CECPVCEGTGR

-440 VELEDGVARA
+440 VELEDGVART
-450 LIGPGGSGLDELEH
+450 LIGTAGAGLDELEH
-464 ETGRAF
+464 ETSRAF
-470 DVVGRVDV
+470 DVVGRTDV
-478 PREHFAVLAEGTLDE
+478 PKDHFEVLAEGTLAE
-493 IGAQAPPCSPGDELN
+493 IGAEAPPCSPGDVLN
-508 LPILEPHRFA
+508 LPLLEPHRFV
-518 EADAVSRLS
+518 ETDAVSRLS

-532 QVIGGLPY
+532 QVVGGLPY

-546 VRIERAT
+546 LRIERAT

-562 DVEPARPAAPSAPRP
+562 DVEPARPVAPPPPRP
-577 TVEDA
+577 TVEDVD
-582 EGDIVLDRVSDILE
+582 GDILDRASDILE

-611 RRQKRRTASEER
+611 RRQKRRTAAEQR
-623 RERSRSGQKSTAGG
+623 REKGRSGSGSGAG
-637 GSGGGRGAA
+637 GSGGGRGGAKKAA
-646 KAKAGA
+646 VSDDTEGEGVPESDSGEA
-652 RRGRVPSPTARS
+652 RT
-664 PETLGTED
+664 TED
-672 GEAAAKRRRRRGGRG
+672 SEAAAKRRRRRGGRG

-692 GSGGGGNGGGHAGRE
+692 GSGARTPGENGAAEVVPNGAPAEPAVAAGAAVSERAPGE
-707 RRRRARGQRR
+707 PGAARPRPRRRR
-717 SGRARGSGRGVERPA
+717 SGGGSGANGAEGAGSRDRQPAPVAAEPAASQRPRPA
-732 APRAGRSPP
+732 EKGEPSTRD
-741 APAAAATPRQRG
+741 AAAASEEERRKGLISRILG
-753 RRRSQW
+753 R
-759 RRRRGPRGA
+759 
-768 RARAGRGPTAR
+768 
-779 SPGARRSTR
+779 
-788 VVVARRCR
+788 
-796 GERGRAP
+796 
-803 QRAHLAHPQAL
+803 
-814 AVRGTPRALSRSGSA
+814 
-829 RRAVSA
+829 
-835 WGRDPC
+835 
-841 AHPRGRAPR
+841 
-850 GPPRWGRPN
+850 
-859 PHASCPLAG
+859 
-868 LGSRRARRRSDR
+868 
-880 ADSPRLD
+880 
-887 HHRAPWSESARPEA
+887 
-901 GRVGTFEV
+901 
-909 LSLPMHVANVQRI
+909 
-922 FSI
+922 

>member
-154 LRKMK
+154 LRTMK

-218 RDDFRADVA
+218 RDDFRSDVA

-401 CECPTCEGTGR
+401 CECPVCEGTGR

-440 VELEDGVARA
+440 VELEDAVARA
-450 LIGPGGSGLDELEH
+450 LIGQGGAGLDELEH

-546 VRIERAT
+546 MRIERAT

-577 TVEDA
+577 ASEDA
-582 EGDIVLDRVSDILE
+582 DGESTLDRVSDILE
-596 PERRVGERLDVEGRV
+596 PERRVGERVDVEGRV
-611 RRQKRRTASEER
+611 RRQKRRTAAEER
-623 RERSRSGQKSTAGG
+623 RERGRAPGKSGG
-637 GSGGGRGAA
+637 GSGSGGGGGRGNA
-646 KAKAGA
+646 KVKAQVADANSESAGD
-652 RRGRVPSPTARS
+652 GEPL
-664 PETLGTED
+664 ETIGGED

-692 GSGGGGNGGGHAGRE
+692 GSGGGNGARTPGESSENGGGETVANGAPAEPAAAVAAPGDRPPREPGAGRPRQQQ
-707 RRRRARGQRR
+707 RRRR
-717 SGRARGSGRGVERPA
+717 SSGSGSSSGSGANGAPREAREPA
-732 APRAGRSPP
+732 AAAVPKPEAP
-741 APAAAATPRQRG
+741 APAAKREPAE
-753 RRRSQW
+753 
-759 RRRRGPRGA
+759 RGA
-768 RARAGRGPTAR
+768 ANA
-779 SPGARRSTR
+779 SEQDRRK
-788 VVVARRCR
+788 
-796 GERGRAP
+796 G
-803 QRAHLAHPQAL
+803 LI
-814 AVRGTPRALSRSGSA
+814 SRI
-829 RRAVSA
+829 
-835 WGRDPC
+835 
-841 AHPRGRAPR
+841 
-850 GPPRWGRPN
+850 
-859 PHASCPLAG
+859 
-868 LGSRRARRRSDR
+868 LGK
-880 ADSPRLD
+880 
-887 HHRAPWSESARPEA
+887 
-901 GRVGTFEV
+901 
-909 LSLPMHVANVQRI
+909 
-922 FSI
+922 

>member
-1 MTHVKRMLISAD
+1 MTHVKRMLTSAD

-189 LWSVSRGHAQRAEAP
+189 LWDVSRGHAQRAEAP

-218 RDDFRADVA
+218 RDDFRSDVA

-237 HRILAYVRRTSPEL
+237 HRVLAYVRRTSPEL
-251 AERVKL
+251 ADRVKL

-382 GLVEMTRKNVADG
+382 GLVEMTRKNIADG

-401 CECPTCEGTGR
+401 CESPMCEGTGR

-426 LRRVARESKSEAFR
+426 LRRIARESKSEAFR
-440 VELEDGVARA
+440 IELEDGVART
-450 LIGPGGSGLDELEH
+450 LIGTGGAGLDELEF

-470 DVVGRVDV
+470 DVVGRTDV
-478 PREHFAVLAEGTLDE
+478 PRDHFALLAEGTLAE
-493 IGAQAPPCSPGDELN
+493 IGAEAPPCAPGDELN
-508 LPILEPHRFA
+508 LPILEPHRFV
-518 EADAVSRLS
+518 ETDAVSRLS

-532 QVIGGLPY
+532 QVVGGLPY

-546 VRIERAT
+546 LRIERAT

-562 DVEPARPAAPSAPRP
+562 DVEPARPVAPPPARP
-577 TVEDA
+577 TVEDID
-582 EGDIVLDRVSDILE
+582 GDEVVDKVSDILE

-611 RRQKRRTASEER
+611 RRQKRRTAAEQR
-623 RERSRSGQKSTAGG
+623 REKGRSGSGSSG
-637 GSGGGRGAA
+637 GSGGGRGGAKKAAA
-646 KAKAGA
+646 KVVADDVESDGVADGEVTENAGDD
-652 RRGRVPSPTARS
+652 P
-664 PETLGTED
+664 
-672 GEAAAKRRRRRGGRG
+672 EAAAKRR
-687 RRGRG
+687 
-692 GSGGGGNGGGHAGRE
+692 
-707 RRRRARGQRR
+707 
-717 SGRARGSGRGVERPA
+717 
-732 APRAGRSPP
+732 
-741 APAAAATPRQRG
+741 
-753 RRRSQW
+753 
-759 RRRRGPRGA
+759 
-768 RARAGRGPTAR
+768 
-779 SPGARRSTR
+779 
-788 VVVARRCR
+788 
-796 GERGRAP
+796 
-803 QRAHLAHPQAL
+803 
-814 AVRGTPRALSRSGSA
+814 
-829 RRAVSA
+829 
-835 WGRDPC
+835 
-841 AHPRGRAPR
+841 
-850 GPPRWGRPN
+850 
-859 PHASCPLAG
+859 
-868 LGSRRARRRSDR
+868 
-880 ADSPRLD
+880 
-887 HHRAPWSESARPEA
+887 
-901 GRVGTFEV
+901 
-909 LSLPMHVANVQRI
+909 
-922 FSI
+922 

>member
-80 LDDRERRS
+80 LDDRDRRS

-189 LWSVSRGHAQRAEAP
+189 LWDVSRGHAQRAEAP
-204 ALVYAEP
+204 ALVYSEP

-450 LIGPGGSGLDELEH
+450 LIGAGGTGLDELEH

-470 DVVGRVDV
+470 DVVGRLDV
-478 PREHFAVLAEGTLDE
+478 PREHFEILAEGTLDE
-493 IGAQAPPCSPGDELN
+493 IGAQAPPCAPGDELK
-508 LPILEPHRFA
+508 LPVLEPHRFV
-518 EADAVSRLS
+518 ETDAVSRLS

-546 VRIERAT
+546 LRIERAT

-562 DVEPARPAAPSAPRP
+562 DAEPMRAPAPSAPRP
-577 TVEDA
+577 AADDA
-582 EGDIVLDRVSDILE
+582 EGDVLDRVSDILE

-611 RRQKRRTASEER
+611 RRQKRRTTAEQR
-623 RERSRSGQKSTAGG
+623 RERTRSGGAGG
-637 GSGGGRGAA
+637 GGGGGGSRDGAKKATAESSESDGAA
-646 KAKAGA
+646 DAEATES
-652 RRGRVPSPTARS
+652 RT
-664 PETLGTED
+664 TED

-692 GSGGGGNGGGHAGRE
+692 GSGNGARTTGENGGAEVVANGTPAEPAVAASDRPPKEPGAARPRQQQ
-707 RRRRARGQRR
+707 RRRRTSSN
-717 SGRARGSGRGVERPA
+717 SGGGGANGAAAAERE
-732 APRAGRSPP
+732 P
-741 APAAAATPRQRG
+741 APAAPPAPPPEPAAQ
-753 RRRSQW
+753 
-759 RRRRGPRGA
+759 
-768 RARAGRGPTAR
+768 R
-779 SPGARRSTR
+779 SP
-788 VVVARRCR
+788 
-796 GERGRAP
+796 AP
-803 QRAHLAHPQAL
+803 RETA
-814 AVRGTPRALSRSGSA
+814 
-829 RRAVSA
+829 AVSEDE
-835 WGRDPC
+835 R
-841 AHPRGRAPR
+841 RK
-850 GPPRWGRPN
+850 
-859 PHASCPLAG
+859 G
-868 LGSRRARRRSDR
+868 LISRILKR
-880 ADSPRLD
+880 
-887 HHRAPWSESARPEA
+887 
-901 GRVGTFEV
+901 
-909 LSLPMHVANVQRI
+909 
-922 FSI
+922 

>member
-80 LDDRERRS
+80 LDDRDRRS

-189 LWSVSRGHAQRAEAP
+189 LWDVSRGHAQRAEAP
-204 ALVYAEP
+204 ALVYSEP

-450 LIGPGGSGLDELEH
+450 LIGAGGTGLDELEH

-470 DVVGRVDV
+470 DVVGRLDV
-478 PREHFAVLAEGTLDE
+478 PREHFEILAEGTLDE
-493 IGAQAPPCSPGDELN
+493 IGAQAPPCAPGDELK
-508 LPILEPHRFA
+508 LPVLEPHRFV
-518 EADAVSRLS
+518 ETDAVSRLS

-546 VRIERAT
+546 LRIERAT

-562 DVEPARPAAPSAPRP
+562 DAEPMRAPAPSAPRP
-577 TVEDA
+577 AADDA
-582 EGDIVLDRVSDILE
+582 EGDVLDRVSDILE

-611 RRQKRRTASEER
+611 RRQKRRTTAEQR
-623 RERSRSGQKSTAGG
+623 RERTRSG
-637 GSGGGRGAA
+637 GSGGGGGGGGSRDGAKKAAAESSESDGAA
-646 KAKAGA
+646 DAEATES
-652 RRGRVPSPTARS
+652 RT
-664 PETLGTED
+664 TED

-692 GSGGGGNGGGHAGRE
+692 GSGNGARTTGENGGAEVVANGTPAEPAVAAAAVSDRPPKEPGAARPRQQQ
-707 RRRRARGQRR
+707 RRRRTSSN
-717 SGRARGSGRGVERPA
+717 SGGGGANGAAAAERE
-732 APRAGRSPP
+732 P
-741 APAAAATPRQRG
+741 APAAPPAPPPEPAAQ
-753 RRRSQW
+753 
-759 RRRRGPRGA
+759 
-768 RARAGRGPTAR
+768 R
-779 SPGARRSTR
+779 SP
-788 VVVARRCR
+788 
-796 GERGRAP
+796 AP
-803 QRAHLAHPQAL
+803 RETA
-814 AVRGTPRALSRSGSA
+814 
-829 RRAVSA
+829 AVSEDE
-835 WGRDPC
+835 R
-841 AHPRGRAPR
+841 RK
-850 GPPRWGRPN
+850 
-859 PHASCPLAG
+859 G
-868 LGSRRARRRSDR
+868 LISRILKR
-880 ADSPRLD
+880 
-887 HHRAPWSESARPEA
+887 
-901 GRVGTFEV
+901 
-909 LSLPMHVANVQRI
+909 
-922 FSI
+922 

>member
-1 MTHVKRMLISAD
+1 MTHVKRMLTSAD

-80 LDDRERRS
+80 LDDRERRA

-95 QSGQDVLV
+95 KPGQDVLV

-154 LRKMK
+154 LKKMK
-159 THEDAGLIART
+159 THSDCGLIART
-170 AAQGASLD
+170 AALGASLD

-189 LWSVSRGHAQRAEAP
+189 LWSVTRGHAQRAPAP
-204 ALVYAEP
+204 ALVYSEP

-218 RDDFRADVA
+218 RDDFREDVA

-237 HRILAYVRRTSPEL
+237 HRVLAYVRRTSPEL

-266 RYEIEQG
+266 RYEIETG

-382 GLVEMTRKNVADG
+382 GLVEMTRKNIADG

-401 CECPTCEGTGR
+401 CECTVCEGTGR

-440 VELEDGVARA
+440 AEIEDGVARA
-450 LIGPGGSGLDELEH
+450 LIGAGGAGLDELEH
-464 ETGRAF
+464 ETSRAF
-470 DVVGRVDV
+470 DVVGRMDV
-478 PREHFAVLAEGTLDE
+478 PRDHFAILAEGTLAE
-493 IGAQAPPCSPGDELN
+493 IGAEAPPCSPGDVLD
-508 LPILEPHRFA
+508 LPLLEPHRFV
-518 EADAVSRLS
+518 ETDAVSRLS

-532 QVIGGLPY
+532 QVVGGLPY

-546 VRIERAT
+546 LRIERAT

-562 DVEPARPAAPSAPRP
+562 DVEPARPVASPAPRTP
-577 TVEDA
+577 VED
-582 EGDIVLDRVSDILE
+582 GDGEVEDKVSDILE

-611 RRQKRRTASEER
+611 RRQKRRTASEQR
-623 RERSRSGQKSTAGG
+623 REKGRSGSGSG
-637 GSGGGRGAA
+637 SGSGGGGGRDGAKKTAAVAAGSDAEGAA
-646 KAKAGA
+646 DGDGA
-652 RRGRVPSPTARS
+652 EVRPG
-664 PETLGTED
+664 ED

-692 GSGGGGNGGGHAGRE
+692 GTGANGTRSAGEDDGGEVVENGGPAEPVATAATAVSERAPREPGTPRPRQRRRRSGSGTGSGSGSSSGGGGANGAARASGEDRE
-707 RRRRARGQRR
+707 
-717 SGRARGSGRGVERPA
+717 
-732 APRAGRSPP
+732 P
-741 APAAAATPRQRG
+741 APAAAA
-753 RRRSQW
+753 
-759 RRRRGPRGA
+759 
-768 RARAGRGPTAR
+768 
-779 SPGARRSTR
+779 
-788 VVVARRCR
+788 
-796 GERGRAP
+796 
-803 QRAHLAHPQAL
+803 
-814 AVRGTPRALSRSGSA
+814 
-829 RRAVSA
+829 
-835 WGRDPC
+835 
-841 AHPRGRAPR
+841 
-850 GPPRWGRPN
+850 PPEP
-859 PHASCPLAG
+859 AA
-868 LGSRRARRRSDR
+868 
-880 ADSPRLD
+880 SPRP
-887 HHRAPWSESARPEA
+887 APAAKRQQSERDAAAASEEERRKGLISRIL
-901 GRVGTFEV
+901 GR
-909 LSLPMHVANVQRI
+909 
-922 FSI
+922 

>member
-80 LDDRERRS
+80 LDDRDRRS

-189 LWSVSRGHAQRAEAP
+189 LWDVSRGHAQRAEAP
-204 ALVYAEP
+204 ALVYSEP

-450 LIGPGGSGLDELEH
+450 LIGAGGTGLDELEH

-470 DVVGRVDV
+470 DVVGRLDV
-478 PREHFAVLAEGTLDE
+478 PREHFEILAEGTLDE
-493 IGAQAPPCSPGDELN
+493 IGAQAPPCAPGDELK
-508 LPILEPHRFA
+508 LPVLEPHRFV
-518 EADAVSRLS
+518 ETDAVSRLS

-546 VRIERAT
+546 LRIERAT

-562 DVEPARPAAPSAPRP
+562 DAEPMRAPAPSAPRP
-577 TVEDA
+577 AVDDA
-582 EGDIVLDRVSDILE
+582 EGDVLDRVSDILE

-611 RRQKRRTASEER
+611 RRQKRRTTAEQR
-623 RERSRSGQKSTAGG
+623 RERTRSG
-637 GSGGGRGAA
+637 GSGGGGGGSRDGAKKAAAESSESDGAA
-646 KAKAGA
+646 DAEATES
-652 RRGRVPSPTARS
+652 RT
-664 PETLGTED
+664 TED

-692 GSGGGGNGGGHAGRE
+692 GSGNGARTTGENGGAEVVANGTPAEPAVAAAAVSDRPPKEPGAARPRQQQ
-707 RRRRARGQRR
+707 RRRRTSSN
-717 SGRARGSGRGVERPA
+717 SGGGGANGAAAAERE
-732 APRAGRSPP
+732 P
-741 APAAAATPRQRG
+741 APAAPPAPPPEPAAQ
-753 RRRSQW
+753 
-759 RRRRGPRGA
+759 
-768 RARAGRGPTAR
+768 R
-779 SPGARRSTR
+779 SP
-788 VVVARRCR
+788 
-796 GERGRAP
+796 AP
-803 QRAHLAHPQAL
+803 RETA
-814 AVRGTPRALSRSGSA
+814 
-829 RRAVSA
+829 AVSEDE
-835 WGRDPC
+835 R
-841 AHPRGRAPR
+841 RK
-850 GPPRWGRPN
+850 
-859 PHASCPLAG
+859 G
-868 LGSRRARRRSDR
+868 LISRILKR
-880 ADSPRLD
+880 
-887 HHRAPWSESARPEA
+887 
-901 GRVGTFEV
+901 
-909 LSLPMHVANVQRI
+909 
-922 FSI
+922 

>member
-1 MTHVKRMLISAD
+1 MTHVKRMLTSAD

-95 QSGQDVLV
+95 QPGQDVLV
-103 QVTKDPMGSKGARLT
+103 QVTKDPMGTKGARLT

-140 KKLEGPERDRLRDL
+140 KRLEDPERDRLRDL
-154 LRKMK
+154 LKKMK
-159 THEDAGLIART
+159 TVSDCGLIART

-189 LWSVSRGHAQRAEAP
+189 LWSVSRGHAQRAQAP
-204 ALVYAEP
+204 ALVYSEP

-218 RDDFRADVA
+218 RDDFRDDVA

-237 HRILAYVRRTSPEL
+237 HRVLAYVRRTSPEL
-251 AERVKL
+251 ADRVKL

-382 GLVEMTRKNVADG
+382 GLVEMTRKNIADG

-401 CECPTCEGTGR
+401 CECPVCEGTGR

-440 VELEDGVARA
+440 VELEDAVART
-450 LIGPGGSGLDELEH
+450 LIGTGGSGLDELEH

-470 DVVGRVDV
+470 DVVGRSDV
-478 PREHFAVLAEGTLDE
+478 PRDHFEVLAVGTLAE
-493 IGAQAPPCSPGDELN
+493 IGAEAPPCSPGDELN
-508 LPILEPHRFA
+508 LPLLEPHRFV
-518 EADAVSRLS
+518 ETDAVSRLS

-546 VRIERAT
+546 LRIERAT

-562 DVEPARPAAPSAPRP
+562 DVEPARPVAPAMPRP
-577 TVEDA
+577 TVEDVDG
-582 EGDIVLDRVSDILE
+582 EEIDKVSDLLE

-611 RRQKRRTASEER
+611 RRQKRRTQSEQR
-623 RERSRSGQKSTAGG
+623 REKGKSGDSGGRDRARRKDDVAAGG
-637 GSGGGRGAA
+637 EGAGVATDDSGEPRA
-646 KAKAGA
+646 
-652 RRGRVPSPTARS
+652 S
-664 PETLGTED
+664 ED

-692 GSGGGGNGGGHAGRE
+692 GTGARTGDENGVAGEAVDGSAPDGEPATVAANADRPPRDAGEARPRPRRRRSGSGSGGGVNGAAGAQRAGRE
-707 RRRRARGQRR
+707 PG
-717 SGRARGSGRGVERPA
+717 PA
-732 APRAGRSPP
+732 SEPAAATEPAKPRAPRAPRVPR
-741 APAAAATPRQRG
+741 APREAESEGSVQGASAPRDAAATASEDERRKGLISRILG
-753 RRRSQW
+753 R
-759 RRRRGPRGA
+759 
-768 RARAGRGPTAR
+768 
-779 SPGARRSTR
+779 
-788 VVVARRCR
+788 
-796 GERGRAP
+796 
-803 QRAHLAHPQAL
+803 
-814 AVRGTPRALSRSGSA
+814 
-829 RRAVSA
+829 
-835 WGRDPC
+835 
-841 AHPRGRAPR
+841 
-850 GPPRWGRPN
+850 
-859 PHASCPLAG
+859 
-868 LGSRRARRRSDR
+868 
-880 ADSPRLD
+880 
-887 HHRAPWSESARPEA
+887 
-901 GRVGTFEV
+901 
-909 LSLPMHVANVQRI
+909 
-922 FSI
+922 

>member
-80 LDDRERRS
+80 LDDRDRRS

-189 LWSVSRGHAQRAEAP
+189 LWDVSRGHAQRAEAP
-204 ALVYAEP
+204 ALVYSEP

-377 EISPL
+377 ESSPL

-450 LIGPGGSGLDELEH
+450 LIGAGGTGLDELEH

-470 DVVGRVDV
+470 DVVGRLDV
-478 PREHFAVLAEGTLDE
+478 PREHFEILAEGTLDE
-493 IGAQAPPCSPGDELN
+493 IGAQAPPCAPGDELK
-508 LPILEPHRFA
+508 LPVLEPHRFV
-518 EADAVSRLS
+518 ETDAVSRLS

-546 VRIERAT
+546 LRIERAT

-562 DVEPARPAAPSAPRP
+562 DAEPMRAPAPSAPRP
-577 TVEDA
+577 AADDA
-582 EGDIVLDRVSDILE
+582 EGDVLDRVSDILE

-611 RRQKRRTASEER
+611 RRQKRRTTAEQR
-623 RERSRSGQKSTAGG
+623 RERTRSG
-637 GSGGGRGAA
+637 GSGGGGGGGGSRDGAKKAAAESSESDGAA
-646 KAKAGA
+646 DAEATES
-652 RRGRVPSPTARS
+652 RT
-664 PETLGTED
+664 TED

-692 GSGGGGNGGGHAGRE
+692 GSGNGARTTGENGGAEVVANGTPAEPAVAAAAVSDRPPKEPGAARPRQQQ
-707 RRRRARGQRR
+707 RRRRTSSN
-717 SGRARGSGRGVERPA
+717 SGGGGANGAAAAERE
-732 APRAGRSPP
+732 P
-741 APAAAATPRQRG
+741 APAAPPAPPPEPAAQ
-753 RRRSQW
+753 
-759 RRRRGPRGA
+759 
-768 RARAGRGPTAR
+768 R
-779 SPGARRSTR
+779 SP
-788 VVVARRCR
+788 
-796 GERGRAP
+796 AP
-803 QRAHLAHPQAL
+803 RETA
-814 AVRGTPRALSRSGSA
+814 
-829 RRAVSA
+829 AVSEDE
-835 WGRDPC
+835 R
-841 AHPRGRAPR
+841 RK
-850 GPPRWGRPN
+850 
-859 PHASCPLAG
+859 G
-868 LGSRRARRRSDR
+868 LISRILKR
-880 ADSPRLD
+880 
-887 HHRAPWSESARPEA
+887 
-901 GRVGTFEV
+901 
-909 LSLPMHVANVQRI
+909 
-922 FSI
+922 